1 MFFVDTLL
9 YYKGSSISKRPRQA
23 GLSFFSIETIL
34 LSFTRKESSWDALEW
49 TKTEPI
55 TRSFLHVDLEFLF
68 EAERVIEKGHG
79 VVLINTG
86 EAETLFVTSFRF
98 LFLSDG
104 TRNIVP
110 LATIPL
116 AAIDKS
122 SPDHRKRY
130 ENYCVWLSPSNKVE
144 TGHICCINEMYEA
157 NRLWLSGGLKICF
170 LVP

>member
-1 MFFVDTLL
+1 MARPDTSCLFFVDTPL
-9 YYKGSSISKRPRQA
+9 YYKGSSILKRQRQT

-34 LSFTRKESSWDALEW
+34 HSFTRKEKAAGSWDAFEW
-49 TKTEPI
+49 AKTEPV
-55 TRSFLHVDLEFLF
+55 TRSFLHVDLEFLL

-130 ENYCVWLSPSNKVE
+130 ENYCVWFFSFEQSKDESYLL
-144 TGHICCINEMYEA
+144 H
-157 NRLWLSGGLKICF
+157 
-170 LVP
+170 